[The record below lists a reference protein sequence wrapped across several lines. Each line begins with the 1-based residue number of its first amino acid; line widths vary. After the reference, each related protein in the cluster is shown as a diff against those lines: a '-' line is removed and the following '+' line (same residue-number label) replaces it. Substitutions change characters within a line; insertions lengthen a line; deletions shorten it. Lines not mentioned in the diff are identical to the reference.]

1 MKIQLSQDRL
11 DATIAVLE
19 AAQFR
24 FEQVAAALLLVAAG
38 LELAEERL
46 KQAKTAAELAD
57 FYLAL

>member
-24 FEQVAAALLLVAAG
+24 FEQEAAALLQVAAG
-38 LELAEERL
+38 RELEERL